1 MLKHITIILLCL
13 LASTVYAQESTPEP
27 TTCPI
32 IEAAYS
38 AIENACGTTGRFEA
52 CYGGGEVM
60 ITPRTADIA
69 PIFQQAGDVISLFD
83 AREFVLNATDSTW
96 PALQMNIRANLP
108 NTQPESNITLLAFG
122 TVQLQN
128 NAPLPPLM
136 FPVTINEGLN
146 VRGGPSTNY
155 PIVAG
160 ISGGETATAI
170 GRNRNG
176 DWFNVILPTGV
187 MGWIYAP
194 ATSHSG
200 DPQALENTPPRDEL
214 MTPMQSLSLSS
225 GTASICDTEQTGG
238 ILLQTPVE
246 LPATILINGVQLE
259 LDGTA
264 HLYTAE
270 QNLYI
275 QLLSG
280 LANVAVGGVSV
291 SLVGGQMT
299 DVPLAL
305 DGSAGAP
312 PSPPQG
318 FERESLAHLPLL
330 ALPQPI
336 TLASAPTPTP
346 PPAVAPVEDGA
357 APAEDAASETTAEAP
372 DPTAATGIAGNW
384 YHTDVDGSNVAM
396 TITRIGE
403 DEYAV
408 YLYDNLAT
416 ACARFGG
423 ATAAEGTGR
432 GQLVGAQMT
441 IQMTAVCLND
451 GRDELARFEVTY
463 TYDAAENTLRD
474 SFGTVWTR

>member
-1 MLKHITIILLCL
+1 M
-13 LASTVYAQESTPEP
+13 
-27 TTCPI
+27 
-32 IEAAYS
+32 
-38 AIENACGTTGRFEA
+38 
-52 CYGGGEVM
+52 
-60 ITPRTADIA
+60 
-69 PIFQQAGDVISLFD
+69 QAF
-83 AREFVLNATDSTW
+83 
-96 PALQMNIRANLP
+96 
-108 NTQPESNITLLAFG
+108 
-122 TVQLQN
+122 
-128 NAPLPPLM
+128 
-136 FPVTINEGLN
+136 
-146 VRGGPSTNY
+146 
-155 PIVAG
+155 
-160 ISGGETATAI
+160 
-170 GRNRNG
+170 
-176 DWFNVILPTGV
+176 
-187 MGWIYAP
+187 
-194 ATSHSG
+194 
-200 DPQALENTPPRDEL
+200 
-214 MTPMQSLSLSS
+214 SLSS
-225 GTASICDTEQTGG
+225 GTASICETEQTGG

-246 LPATILINGVQLE
+246 LPATIFINSVQLE

-280 LANVAVGGVSV
+280 LANVAVGEASV

-312 PSPPQG
+312 PTPPQG
-318 FERESLAHLPLL
+318 FEQESLDHLPLL

-346 PPAVAPVEDGA
+346 PPTTTAAEDGA
-357 APAEDAASETTAEAP
+357 TPVEDAASETTAEAP

-432 GQLVGAQMT
+432 GQLIGAQMT
-441 IQMTAVCLND
+441 IQMTAVCLNE

-463 TYDAAENTLRD
+463 TYDAAENTLHD